1 MIIVHPLPAQRYL
14 SFCFVMNCID
24 LVLTS
29 IEDTHMSYRIDLRYY
44 QRYTDSES
52 FGMIHPDLSA
62 STSRRTICT

>member
-1 MIIVHPLPAQRYL
+1 
-14 SFCFVMNCID
+14 MNCID

-29 IEDTHMSYRIDLRYY
+29 IEDTYMSYGIDLRYY
-44 QRYTDSES
+44 QRHKDSKS

>member
-1 MIIVHPLPAQRYL
+1 
-14 SFCFVMNCID
+14 MNCID